1 MKFSEMPEFSKV
13 AVKAIS
19 LPLYNW
25 FIEKKIGVIRLAAYP
40 RSTIF
45 QRRRISSQK
54 GIPKNMGVE
63 KNALKVY
70 TLT

>member
-19 LPLYNW
+19 LPLYNC

-54 GIPKNMGVE
+54 AFQKIWD
-63 KNALKVY
+63 LKKTY
-70 TLT
+70 

>member
-19 LPLYNW
+19 LPLYNC

-54 GIPKNMGVE
+54 AFQKIWE
-63 KNALKVY
+63 LKK
-70 TLT
+70 TH

>member
-19 LPLYNW
+19 LPLYNC

-40 RSTIF
+40 RSKAQNF
-45 QRRRISSQK
+45 FAE